1 MHDGGRDDRIPSVYL
16 QMSGVTKPNAGD
28 ALDDSTLCFTR
39 SSCDWSRGNGSGTQY
54 QNQHQLSLL
63 LRTGIFPCIPILRIR
78 LASNDVFPTN

>member
-54 QNQHQLSLL
+54 YVRASFLVFLSYEY
-63 LRTGIFPCIPILRIR
+63 
-78 LASNDVFPTN
+78 V